1 MRRRSQQRRLR
12 DSLLPPVLL
21 SRTHLPT
28 HYSGRRSFAG
38 FMLDGGGAAEE
49 AKPPPL
55 TLNLQVF
62 R

>member
-1 MRRRSQQRRLR
+1 MTPSFLA
-12 DSLLPPVLL
+12 VL

-28 HYSGRRSFAG
+28 HYSGRCVLESFI
-38 FMLDGGGAAEE
+38 LDGGGAAAE

-55 TLNLQVF
+55 AQPLQFF